1 MSTKVFKVLPL
12 QLFVE
17 VELDVRTLIIVS
29 PQDESGLFNV
39 SESSVR
45 SFVRALPK
53 RDILFPQDSPEHS
66 QRMRVFGEFY
76 DAARNPSPTSIST
89 IWGRVRCFLN

>member
-29 PQDESGLFNV
+29 TSQKAVYE
-39 SESSVR
+39 
-45 SFVRALPK
+45 ALCELSPNATS
-53 RDILFPQDSPEHS
+53 LFPQDGPEHS